1 MTESADHGWLCR
13 RIVENSPMAI
23 LYADREGKIRLWNS
37 GAETVFGYAAQE
49 ALGQSLDLIVPE
61 RQRQRHWEGWDK
73 VMASGVT
80 KYGRD
85 PLAVPAM
92 RKDGSRISIEFNV
105 VLVRK
110 GSGEL
115 AGVAAMVQDV
125 TARWQKQK
133 EMNARLAALEA
144 RVADGSKA
152 G

>member
-1 MTESADHGWLCR
+1 MTESPDHEWLCR

-23 LYADREGKIRLWNS
+23 MFADREGKIRLWNS
-37 GAETVFGYAAQE
+37 GAETVFGYTSKE

-61 RQRQRHWEGWDK
+61 RQRQRHWEGWEK

-92 RKDGSRISIEFNV
+92 RKDGARISIEFNV
-105 VLVRK
+105 VLVRTD
-110 GSGEL
+110 GGEL

-133 EMNARLAALEA
+133 DMNARLAALEA
-144 RVADGSKA
+144 RAKEG
-152 G
+152 

>member
-1 MTESADHGWLCR
+1 MTESADHDWLCR
-13 RIVENSPMAI
+13 KIVEHSPMAI
-23 LYADREGKIRLWNS
+23 LFADREGRIRLWNA
-37 GAETVFGYAAQE
+37 GAETVFGCTAKE

-61 RQRQRHWEGWDK
+61 RQRPRHWEGWDR

-105 VLVRK
+105 VLVRAD
-110 GSGEL
+110 SGEL
-115 AGVAAMVQDV
+115 VGVAAMVQDV

-144 RVADGSKA
+144 RAKEG
-152 G
+152 

>member
-1 MTESADHGWLCR
+1 MTESTDHDWLSR
-13 RIVENSPMAI
+13 RIVENSPVAI
-23 LYADREGKIRLWNS
+23 MFADREGKIRLWNS
-37 GAETVFGYAAQE
+37 GAETIFGYTEKE

-61 RQRQRHWEGWDK
+61 PQRQRHWEGWDK

-105 VLVRK
+105 VLVRTD
-110 GSGEL
+110 SGDL
-115 AGVAAMVQDV
+115 AGVAAMVHDV

-144 RVADGSKA
+144 RAKEE
-152 G
+152 

>member
-13 RIVENSPMAI
+13 KILENSPMAV
-23 LYADREGKIRLWNS
+23 LFADREGKIRLWNS
-37 GAETVFGYAAQE
+37 GAETVFGYTEKE

-61 RQRQRHWEGWDK
+61 RQRQRHWEGWDN

-105 VLVRK
+105 VLVRAD
-110 GSGEL
+110 SGEL

-133 EMNARLAALEA
+133 EMNARLATLEA
-144 RVADGSKA
+144 QAKEG
-152 G
+152 

>member
-1 MTESADHGWLCR
+1 MTESADHDWLCR

-23 LYADREGKIRLWNS
+23 LFADREGKIRLWNS
-37 GAETVFGYAAQE
+37 GAETVFGYTEKE

-105 VLVRK
+105 VLVRAD
-110 GSGEL
+110 SGEL

-133 EMNARLAALEA
+133 ELNARLAALEA
-144 RVADGSKA
+144 KA
-152 G
+152 KEG

>member
-1 MTESADHGWLCR
+1 MTESADHDWLCR
-13 RIVENSPMAI
+13 RILENSPMAI
-23 LYADREGKIRLWNS
+23 LFADREGKIRLWNS
-37 GAETVFGYAAQE
+37 GAETVFGYSAKE

-61 RQRQRHWEGWDK
+61 RQRPRHWEGWEK

-85 PLAVPAM
+85 PLAVPAI

-105 VLVRK
+105 VLVRAD
-110 GSGEL
+110 SGEL

-133 EMNARLAALEA
+133 ELNARLAALEA
-144 RVADGSKA
+144 RSKE